1 MPEGTCFV
9 VMGFGKKT
17 DYQSGRTLDLDKSY
31 RNMIKPAVEEAGLQ
45 CIRAD
50 EIKHSGIIDVPMYEQ
65 LLSADVVVADLST
78 SNCNACYELGV
89 RHALRPYTT
98 IIIAESQFKYPFDFS
113 HIAIRSYQH
122 LGEGL
127 DFDEVVRFRGE
138 LKSAIAEIMSQPKN
152 DSPVYEFLK
161 QLRPPK
167 LEELI
172 EAASADGQITAPVPV
187 PVANDQT
194 VSVLMSQV
202 DVAFKQSNFL
212 MAKGLL
218 QAIRGLLPTDAY
230 ILQKLALAT
239 YKSKIPT
246 VVDALQ
252 EARGVLLACDPRG
265 SNDAETLGLWGAI
278 HKRLWEET
286 QQRTYLDESL
296 FAYQKGFYLKND
308 YYNGI
313 NLAFLLN
320 LSAALPGTTT
330 ADAITDYVLAQRTRR
345 QVLVFCENLLAGE
358 KERGKALPDHYWI
371 AATMGEALTGLG
383 DRERAKEVL
392 DAAYADADAW
402 MKESTEEQLKK
413 LETLLAAFPAGAAV
427 GL

>member
-1 MPEGTCFV
+1 MPEGTCFA

-31 RNMIKPAVEEAGLQ
+31 RNIIKPAVEEAGLK

-50 EIKHSGIIDVPMYEQ
+50 EIKHSGIIDVPMYEH
-65 LLSADVVVADLST
+65 LLKADVVVADLST

-98 IIIAESQFKYPFDFS
+98 IIIAESQLKYPFDFS

-127 DFDEVVRFRGE
+127 DFDEVMRFRKE
-138 LKSAIAEIMSQPKN
+138 LKEAIAAIMSQPKN

-167 LEELI
+167 VEELI
-172 EAASADGQITAPVPV
+172 QAASDAGKIAAPA

-202 DVAFKQSNFL
+202 EAAFKSKPANFV
-212 MAKGLL
+212 MAKGIL
-218 QAIRGLLPTDAY
+218 QAVRGMMPTDAY
-230 ILQKLALAT
+230 VIQKLALAT
-239 YKSKIPT
+239 YKSKIPS
-246 VVDALQ
+246 VVAALE
-252 EARGVLLACDPRG
+252 EARGVLLALDPKG

-286 QQRTYLDESL
+286 KEQRHLNEAI
-296 FAYQKGFYLKND
+296 FAYEKGFYLKND

-320 LSAALPGTTT
+320 LRAALPGAGA

-345 QVLVFCENLLAGE
+345 QVLVFCESLLATE
-358 KERGKALPDHYWI
+358 KERGKPLPDHYWI
-371 AATMGEALTGLG
+371 AATMGEALLGLG
-383 DRERAKEVL
+383 ESQRAKEVL
-392 DAAYADADAW
+392 DAAYKDADGW
-402 MKESTEEQLKK
+402 MKESTEEQLTK
-413 LETLLAAFPAGAAV
+413 LEKHLAAFPHRAAAG
-427 GL
+427 L

>member
-1 MPEGTCFV
+1 MPEKTCFV

-31 RNMIKPAVEEAGLQ
+31 RNIIKPAVEEAGLK

-50 EIKHSGIIDVPMYEQ
+50 EIKHSGIIDVPMYEH
-65 LLSADVVVADLST
+65 LLKADVVVADLST

-127 DFDEVVRFRGE
+127 DYDEVIKFRGE
-138 LKSAIAEIMSQPKN
+138 LKTAIAEIMSRPTN

-161 QLRPPK
+161 QLRPPRM
-167 LEELI
+167 EELI
-172 EAASADGQITAPVPV
+172 EAAADDGKIAAPIAAA
-187 PVANDQT
+187 ANDQT

-202 DVAFKQSNFL
+202 DSVFKQGNFIT
-212 MAKGLL
+212 AKSLL
-218 QAIRGLLPTDAY
+218 QVVRSMLPTDAY
-230 ILQKLALAT
+230 VVQKLALAT
-239 YKSKIPT
+239 YKSKVPT
-246 VVDALQ
+246 AVAALE
-252 EARGVLLACDPRG
+252 EARGILLALDPKN

-286 QQRTYLDESL
+286 QEQAQLDESI
-296 FAYQKGFYLKND
+296 FAYEKGFYLKND

-320 LSAALPGTTT
+320 LRAALPGKST
-330 ADAITDYVLAQRTRR
+330 ADSITDYVLAQRTRR
-345 QVLVFCENLLAGE
+345 QVLTLCDNLLAVE
-358 KERGKALPDHYWI
+358 KERGKPLPDHYWI
-371 AATMGEALTGLG
+371 MATLGEALYGLG
-383 DRERAKEVL
+383 EQDRAKDVL
-392 DAAYADADAW
+392 NAAYSSADLW
-402 MKESTEEQLKK
+402 MKESTEDQLKK
-413 LETLLAAFPAGAAV
+413 LEKHLTAFPHSVTAA
-427 GL
+427 L

>member
-31 RNMIKPAVEEAGLQ
+31 RNIIKPAVEDAGLK

-50 EIKHSGIIDVPMYEQ
+50 EIKHSGLIDVPMYEH
-65 LLSADVVVADLST
+65 LLKADVVVADLST

-127 DFDEVVRFRGE
+127 DYDEVVKFRGE
-138 LKSAIAEIMSQPKN
+138 LKSAIAEILSKPKN

-167 LEELI
+167 IEELI
-172 EAASADGQITAPVPV
+172 EAASAEGTIAPPVP
-187 PVANDQT
+187 ATNDQT
-194 VSVLMSQV
+194 VSVLMAQV
-202 DVAFKQSNFL
+202 DSAFRQNNFL
-212 MAKGLL
+212 VAKSLL
-218 QAIRGLLPTDAY
+218 QVVRGMLPTDAY
-230 ILQKLALAT
+230 VIQKLALAT
-239 YKSKIPT
+239 YKSKVPT
-246 VVDALQ
+246 AVAALE
-252 EARGVLLACDPRG
+252 EARGVLLALDPRG

-286 QQRTYLDESL
+286 QQRAQLDESI
-296 FAYQKGFYLKND
+296 FAYEKGFYLKND

-320 LSAALPGTTT
+320 LRAALPGASK
-330 ADAITDYVLAQRTRR
+330 ADSITDYVVAQRTRR
-345 QVLVFCENLLAGE
+345 QALGLCESLVAGE
-358 KERGKALPDHYWI
+358 KERGKPLPDHYWI
-371 AATMGEALTGLG
+371 AATMGEALYGLG
-383 DRERAKEVL
+383 ELQRAKEVL
-392 DAAYADADAW
+392 DAAYGGADAW
-402 MKESTEEQLKK
+402 MIESTKEQIAK
-413 LETLLAAFPAGAAV
+413 LEKHLAAFPHGGVAG
-427 GL
+427 L